1 MANLNLGD
9 TLLILAECAKAGLLR
24 NQAAYVL
31 ATAFWETARTMKPVR
46 EYGGE
51 KYLRGKKYYPYVG
64 MGYVQ
69 LTWRANYEKAG
80 KKLGVDFVSNPKLL
94 LEPRYAAPILVTGMK
109 EGWFTGKR
117 LDQYITLSRS
127 DFQGARRI
135 VNGTDMAAEIAALAR
150 DYDAALLAE
159 GYGVGAPTPPADWD
173 NPRSAKPQAKPDA
186 PADEKLLTSKRLW
199 TWLTT
204 GGIGTVF
211 AGIGALDPMLQLLLG
226 GALIG
231 LSLYAIIAMPA
242 VRRKLGLAK
251 DA

>member
-9 TLLILAECAKAGLLR
+9 TRLIIDTCKRAGLLR

-51 KYLRGKKYYPYVG
+51 TYLRSKKYYPYVG

-69 LTWRANYEKAG
+69 LTWRENYEKAG
-80 KKLGVDFVSNPKLL
+80 KKLGADFVSNPKLL

-127 DFQGARRI
+127 DFTGARRI
-135 VNGTDMAAEIAALAR
+135 VNGADKAAEIAKLAR
-150 DYDAALLAE
+150 DYDAALKAE
-159 GYGVGAPTPPADWD
+159 GYGVDAPTTPTQPSNDKTTAGL
-173 NPRSAKPQAKPDA
+173 AVLV
-186 PADEKLLTSKRLW
+186 LL
-199 TWLTT
+199 
-204 GGIGTVF
+204 
-211 AGIGALDPMLQLLLG
+211 ALAAAALFILG
-226 GALIG
+226 G
-231 LSLYAIIAMPA
+231 
-242 VRRKLGLAK
+242 
-251 DA
+251 